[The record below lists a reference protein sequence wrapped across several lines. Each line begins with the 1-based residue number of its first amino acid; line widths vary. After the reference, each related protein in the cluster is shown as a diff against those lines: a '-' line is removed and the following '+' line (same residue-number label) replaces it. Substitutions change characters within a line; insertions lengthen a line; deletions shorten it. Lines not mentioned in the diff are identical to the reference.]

1 MNILYIASDGLKE
14 INSSLYRVCYIGDA
28 LRRKGH
34 KVNVINVRQWLNNT
48 KECVVYCS
56 QADIIHLQRVL
67 VTDTHERIKYWRSQ
81 GKAVV
86 ADWDDSYEN
95 ILDSNAAA
103 PFWKKGEV
111 TIKAAEGIEFN
122 KKLDEHPVDQFRKG
136 LTICTAGITP
146 SEVLSKDWQKYAP
159 TYVVKNYFDV
169 SRYVGAQKERP
180 DKKYI
185 YLGWGG
191 SLSHTQSWEWSGIQ
205 HALQAILSEREDV
218 RLFLVGDQRVLEQ
231 LPIRR
236 DRIIFHPYVPW
247 WDWARMLSYYD
258 IGLAPLSGIYDDRRS
273 SLKVAEYIACGL
285 PFVATRSPV
294 YEEFFNVNSGK
305 FILPGDDRNSY
316 IMRAEQ
322 WYKNTIDVIDN
333 LSNYRQKAE
342 KNMHIGAQFNAD
354 DNVDKVIETYEKIIK
369 LEKEER

>member
-1 MNILYIASDGLKE
+1 MNILYVASDGLKE

-28 LRRKGH
+28 LRRAGH
-34 KVNVINVRQWLNNT
+34 KVNIINVRQWLANT

-67 VTDTHERIKYWRSQ
+67 VSDTHERIKYWRNQ

-103 PFWKKGEV
+103 PFWKEGRV
-111 TIKAAEGIEFN
+111 TVKVADGVEFD
-122 KKLDEHPVDQFRKG
+122 KKLEEHPVDQFRQG
-136 LTICTAGITP
+136 LKICTAGITP
-146 SEVLSKDWQKYAP
+146 SSILSKDWQKYAP
-159 TYVVKNYFDV
+159 TFVVKNYFDV
-169 SRYVGAQKERP
+169 PRYVAAQDNRP

-218 RLFLVGDQRVLEQ
+218 RLFLVGDQRVLSQ

-236 DRIIFHPYVPW
+236 DRIVFHPYVPW
-247 WDWARMLSYYD
+247 WDWPRMLSYYD
-258 IGLAPLSGIYDDRRS
+258 IGLAPLAGVYDDRRS
-273 SLKVAEYIACGL
+273 SLKLAEYIACGI
-285 PFVATRSPV
+285 PFIATASPV
-294 YEEFFNVNSGK
+294 YGEFFQVDSGK
-305 FILPGDDRNSY
+305 FILPGAEADNY
-316 IMRAEQ
+316 TVRAED
-322 WYKNTIDVIDN
+322 WYKNTIEVIEH
-333 LSNYRQKAE
+333 LSDYREKA
-342 KNMHIGAQFNAD
+342 KNNMHIGARFNTD
-354 DNVDKVIETYEKIIK
+354 DNVNEVIEIYEKIIRM
-369 LEKEER
+369 EQEER